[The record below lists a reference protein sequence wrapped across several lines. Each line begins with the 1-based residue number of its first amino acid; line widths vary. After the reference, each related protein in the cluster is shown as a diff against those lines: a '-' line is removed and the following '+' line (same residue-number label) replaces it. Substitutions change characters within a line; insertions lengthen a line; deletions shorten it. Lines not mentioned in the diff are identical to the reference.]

1 MKKLVA
7 LLLVVVLVL
16 AMAGCSKQDKFLKE
30 YEKLTDELV
39 EAVDDK
45 DYDKAKELL
54 EKIDTLG
61 EENKE
66 WIEKLDPEN
75 EKDKEFIEK
84 FTELTNEYMS
94 AAIKVGFN

>member
-30 YEKLTDELV
+30 YEKLVDQLV

-45 DYDKAKELL
+45 DFDKAEELV
-54 EKIDTLG
+54 EKIDDLLD
-61 EENKE
+61 ENKSWME
-66 WIEKLDPEN
+66 ELDPEK
-75 EKDKEFIEK
+75 EKDKKFMEK
-84 FTELTNEYMS
+84 VEEITADYAK
-94 AAIKVGFN
+94 AAMEAAFN